1 MSDPVAVVTEFLDL
15 LAGGRAAE
23 AVTMLASDVEW
34 RNTGLPTVRGR
45 RVAGMLRA
53 MEKRGVGFT
62 ADMHHIAA
70 DGRAVLTERTDHLRY
85 KRFESSFW
93 VCGTF
98 EVDEDGRITLW
109 DDHFANGNVLLGS
122 LKGLL
127 GMLRAPRG

>member
-1 MSDPVAVVTEFLDL
+1 MTDPVAVVTEFLDL
-15 LAGGRAAE
+15 LQNGRAAE
-23 AVTMLASDVEW
+23 AVKLLGSDVEW

-45 RVAGMLRA
+45 RVASMLLA
-53 MEKRGVGFT
+53 MEKRGVGFS

-85 KRFESSFW
+85 KRFVSSFW

-98 EVDEDGRITLW
+98 EVDESGRITLW

-122 LKGLL
+122 LKGLVGL
-127 GMLRAPRG
+127 LRR